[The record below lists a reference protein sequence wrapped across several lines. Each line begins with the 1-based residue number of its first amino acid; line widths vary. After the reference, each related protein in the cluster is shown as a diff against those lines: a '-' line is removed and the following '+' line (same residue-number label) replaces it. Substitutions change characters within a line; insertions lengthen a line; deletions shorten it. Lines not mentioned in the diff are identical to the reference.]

1 MQFTHCLLQR
11 HKWHPCMPQQCACC
25 ACIEKCKWRSAKR
38 GEVGGSCVLSLSVNM
53 VPCADE
59 LITRRKSSPT
69 MNSLKRAKI
78 ECQIFHTVR
87 TTVVEIYTR
96 GHFRWFAGHCCL
108 LIRSNYSSGPL
119 IYGNVHRWGH
129 RLWKLFW
136 FKSHFYDT
144 AFTCARKGC
153 GNLCCV
159 RGEQS
164 DSCDAKKL
172 AATLALQFS
181 VATLCELK
189 QNKNNS
195 LLQQR
200 NEQVDGQAA
209 LKY

>member
-38 GEVGGSCVLSLSVNM
+38 REVGGSCVLSSSVNM
-53 VPCADE
+53 LPCADE

-69 MNSLKRAKI
+69 MNSLKRAKV

-96 GHFRWFAGHCCL
+96 GHFGWFAGHCYL

-129 RLWKLFW
+129 RLWKLLGLRVT
-136 FKSHFYDT
+136 ST
-144 AFTCARKGC
+144 TLLLPAPGRVAVI
-153 GNLCCV
+153 CV
-159 RGEQS
+159 AVKENRRI
-164 DSCDAKKL
+164 L
-172 AATLALQFS
+172 AML
-181 VATLCELK
+181 
-189 QNKNNS
+189 
-195 LLQQR
+195 R
-200 NEQVDGQAA
+200 N
-209 LKY
+209 